1 MSRRLTVAAARAAL
15 DRAKSRGRRDEI
27 AAAAGKLAGALSRE
41 RAASPEAK
49 ALRGAAAAAKTA
61 AKVAERAAAK
71 AQRTGDQRDKRSAAS
86 LAGWATRRQRELE
99 RQRTQT
105 PAPPKPAR
113 PRRGSGVRVYALR
126 DDGGLFPARSSELSQ
141 QERELAQIVRDKF
154 RPGAQVFGVY
164 QVAETFDGARYYMA
178 ATVSFDKSGGVKW
191 RWSPRA
197 LDAASAE
204 ADAEAMDADYNE
216 GEASIVAVVA
226 LA

>member
-1 MSRRLTVAAARAAL
+1 MSRRVTVAAARAAL
-15 DRAKSRGRRDEI
+15 DKAKARGRRDEI

-49 ALRGAAAAAKTA
+49 ALRVAAAAAKTA
-61 AKVAERAAAK
+61 AKVAKTAAAK

-105 PAPPKPAR
+105 PAPPRPAR
-113 PRRGSGVRVYALR
+113 PSRRGVRIYALR

-154 RPGAQVFGVY
+154 KPGAKVFGVY
-164 QVAETFDGARYYMA
+164 QVADTFDGARYYMA
-178 ATVSFDKSGGVKW
+178 ATVSFDKSGAVKW

-226 LA
+226 LV